1 MRRGAPASGAFYS
14 VKKGGGQLPPP
25 FTYAPETLELKG
37 LISQRLRLKQSNFS
51 VGKSLIKTNQNIKTF
66 KFQKFKKYIFSVMAL
81 VRRPLG
87 LLIDLSGTIHIEDK
101 VIQGS
106 IEAVNLLRRNEIP
119 FLFVTNTT
127 KVRNE
132 CLFFSY
138 SLDLRHR
145 ISY

>member
-1 MRRGAPASGAFYS
+1 
-14 VKKGGGQLPPP
+14 
-25 FTYAPETLELKG
+25 
-37 LISQRLRLKQSNFS
+37 
-51 VGKSLIKTNQNIKTF
+51 
-66 KFQKFKKYIFSVMAL
+66 MAI

-106 IEAVNLLRRNEIP
+106 IKAVNLLRRNGIP

-127 KVRNE
+127 KVRNMYVNVSFI
-132 CLFFSY
+132 FFESANHQIPMYILRY
-138 SLDLRHR
+138 SLDPRHR

>member
-1 MRRGAPASGAFYS
+1 
-14 VKKGGGQLPPP
+14 
-25 FTYAPETLELKG
+25 
-37 LISQRLRLKQSNFS
+37 
-51 VGKSLIKTNQNIKTF
+51 
-66 KFQKFKKYIFSVMAL
+66 MAI

-106 IEAVNLLRRNEIP
+106 IEVVNLLRRNGIP

-132 CLFFSY
+132 CFIFFLNQQIIKFQGIFSY
-138 SLDLRHR
+138 SIHWTRDIEFHIEYVVSTYLHKNVCNLM
-145 ISY
+145 INLNK

>member
-1 MRRGAPASGAFYS
+1 
-14 VKKGGGQLPPP
+14 
-25 FTYAPETLELKG
+25 
-37 LISQRLRLKQSNFS
+37 
-51 VGKSLIKTNQNIKTF
+51 
-66 KFQKFKKYIFSVMAL
+66 MAL

-106 IEAVNLLRRNEIP
+106 IEAVNLLRRNGIP

-132 CLFFSY
+132 RFIFFKSSNFKVQY
-138 SLDLRHR
+138 LDIYWIRDIEFHIVLTYIKMYVHNL
-145 ISY
+145 IMNSTIL

>member
-1 MRRGAPASGAFYS
+1 
-14 VKKGGGQLPPP
+14 
-25 FTYAPETLELKG
+25 
-37 LISQRLRLKQSNFS
+37 
-51 VGKSLIKTNQNIKTF
+51 
-66 KFQKFKKYIFSVMAL
+66 MAL

-106 IEAVNLLRRNEIP
+106 IEAVNHLRRNGIP

-132 CLFFSY
+132 CFIIF
-138 SLDLRHR
+138 
-145 ISY
+145 